1 MAEAKRCYSC
11 ESLHMRPRILLE
23 RTETS
28 NESKF
33 IIDLNVILVLG
44 YLLESTYVAL
54 VSSSGPVGWAVQLRA
69 RAPRAGSCFQ
79 GCLTQPIR
87 ACVLGSL
94 VSALVSEQHSTNS
107 MSTGIA

>member
-33 IIDLNVILVLG
+33 IIDLNVILVLVMVTAR
-44 YLLESTYVAL
+44 TYI
-54 VSSSGPVGWAVQLRA
+54 P
-69 RAPRAGSCFQ
+69 
-79 GCLTQPIR
+79 
-87 ACVLGSL
+87 
-94 VSALVSEQHSTNS
+94 SAQQ
-107 MSTGIA
+107 